1 VCLKSRAK
9 QLTWRRR
16 SEFRCS
22 ASTTSRSAAS
32 LTCGSAKA
40 GEPRATLRFDETI
53 AGQAAFQPV
62 QRGALTGISIGNRIL
77 TWREI
82 DPDNFLATH

>member
-1 VCLKSRAK
+1 VFEISRQAVD
-9 QLTWRRR
+9 L
-16 SEFRCS
+16 EAAVGIPCS

>member
-1 VCLKSRAK
+1 MFEISRQAVD
-9 QLTWRRR
+9 L
-16 SEFRCS
+16 E
-22 ASTTSRSAAS
+22 AAVGIPLLCQHDQPLGS
-32 LTCGSAKA
+32 VAECGSAKA

-62 QRGALTGISIGNRIL
+62 QRGALTGISIGNRTL